1 MGSDRSSSQQPGSR
15 SVRLVTRRRVAL
27 AVSITGVMVAATA
40 VAWRYVVHQPLHP
53 LIDLDVY
60 KHAGRDVLAGRFGY
74 RSGGG
79 DLVFTYPPFAALVA
93 VLTAPFGQWWGQF
106 LWTLASTLALLGVV
120 WLSFRRAIAAAGAD
134 LRPLLFGGACML
146 AVLTRP
152 FAEHVAMGQVNVF
165 LVLLCLVDLC
175 PVRRHWP
182 QGTLIGVASALKL
195 TPAVFIVYLAVTG
208 RLRAAGTALV
218 TFAICTGLAFVV
230 LPAASLDYWF
240 DAVFHGERV
249 TGSLAYTSNQSVLG
263 AVSRMVPAPAR
274 GAVWLGLS
282 VALAVIGLRRA
293 REAYRGGDELGGVAV
308 TAAVG
313 LLVSPISWLHHFVWL
328 LPMLGALV
336 ADGRDRARDVWA
348 GVVCLLLLLPL
359 GWWGWALLDDN
370 NHAVRAAGVLAHNA
384 LTLLTVVL
392 VVGYRPP
399 ASDAV
404 KPALVARA
412 MPVGAAQ

>member
-1 MGSDRSSSQQPGSR
+1 M
-15 SVRLVTRRRVAL
+15 TRRHIAVAVGI
-27 AVSITGVMVAATA
+27 AGVMVAATA

-106 LWTLASTLALLGVV
+106 LWTLASTLALVGVV
-120 WLSFRRAIAAAGAD
+120 WLSFRRAVEAVGAD
-134 LRPLLFGGACML
+134 VRPLLFGGACVL
-146 AVLTRP
+146 AVLARP

-165 LVLLCLVDLC
+165 LVLACLVDLFA
-175 PVRRHWP
+175 VRGRWP

-208 RLRAAGTALV
+208 RLRAAGTAV
-218 TFAICTGLAFVV
+218 AAFAACSGLAFVV
-230 LPAASLDYWF
+230 LPAASIDYWS

-263 AVSRMVPAPAR
+263 AVNRMVPAHAR
-274 GAVWLGLS
+274 GVVWLVVS
-282 VALAVIGLRRA
+282 AAVVVIGLHRA
-293 REAYRGGDELGGVAV
+293 REAHRAGDELGGVAV
-308 TAAVG
+308 TAALG

-328 LPMLGALV
+328 LPMVGALV
-336 ADGRDRARDVWA
+336 ADGRDRVRDAWA
-348 GVVCLLLLLPL
+348 GVVSLLLLLPL
-359 GWWGWALLDDN
+359 GWWGWALLDDG
-370 NHAVRAAGVLAHNA
+370 NHALRAAGVLAHNA
-384 LTLLTVVL
+384 LTLVTVVL

-399 ASDAV
+399 ASE
-404 KPALVARA
+404 ALQAASSARGT
-412 MPVGAAQ
+412 PVGVAG

>member
-1 MGSDRSSSQQPGSR
+1 VGSARSSSQQPGSHLD
-15 SVRLVTRRRVAL
+15 RLVTRRHVAV
-27 AVSITGVMVAATA
+27 AVSTAGVMVAATA

-106 LWTLASTLALLGVV
+106 LWTLASTLALVGVV
-120 WLSFRRAIAAAGAD
+120 WLSFRRAIEAVAAG
-134 LRPLLFGGACML
+134 LRPLLFGGACVL

-175 PVRRHWP
+175 AVRRRWP

-208 RLRAAGTALV
+208 RLRAAGSAV
-218 TFAICTGLAFVV
+218 VAFVVCTGLAFVV
-230 LPAASLDYWF
+230 LPAASIDYWS

-263 AVSRMVPAPAR
+263 AVSRMVPAHAR
-274 GAVWLGLS
+274 GVVWLMLS
-282 VALAVIGLRRA
+282 VALVGIGLHRA
-293 REAYRGGDELGGVAV
+293 REAHRAGDELGGAAV
-308 TAAVG
+308 TAALG
-313 LLVSPISWLHHFVWL
+313 LLISPISWLHHFVWL
-328 LPMLGALV
+328 LPMIGALV
-336 ADGRDRARDVWA
+336 ADGRDRARDAWA
-348 GVVCLLLLLPL
+348 AVVSLLLLLPL
-359 GWWGWALLDDN
+359 GWWGWALLDDG
-370 NHAVRAAGVLAHNA
+370 NHALRAVGVLAHNA
-384 LTLLTVVL
+384 LTLVTVAL

-399 ASDAV
+399 VSDTV
-404 KPALVARA
+404 RPVSSARGT
-412 MPVGAAQ
+412 PVGVAG

>member
-1 MGSDRSSSQQPGSR
+1 MGFALSPSAQPGSR
-15 SVRLVTRRRVAL
+15 PDRPVARRHL
-27 AVSITGVMVAATA
+27 AVAVAIAGVMIATTA

-74 RSGGG
+74 HSGGD

-106 LWTLASTLALLGVV
+106 LWTVGSILALVGVV
-120 WLSFRRAIAAAGAD
+120 WLSFRRAIEAVGAD
-134 LRPLLFGGACML
+134 LRPLVLGGACVL
-146 AVLTRP
+146 AVLSRP

-165 LVLLCLVDLC
+165 MVLLCLVDLC
-175 PVRRHWP
+175 AIRRRWP

-208 RLRAAGTALV
+208 RLRAAGNALAA
-218 TFAICTGLAFVV
+218 FAVCTGLAFVV
-230 LPAASLDYWF
+230 LPAASIGYWS
-240 DAVFHGERV
+240 DAVFRGERV

-263 AVSRMVPAPAR
+263 AVSRMVPAHAR
-274 GAVWLGLS
+274 AAVWLVVS
-282 VALAVIGLRRA
+282 VAIVVIGLRRA
-293 REAYRGGDELGGVAV
+293 REAYRAGDELGGAAV
-308 TAAVG
+308 TAALG

-328 LPMLGALV
+328 LPMVGALV
-336 ADGRDRARDVWA
+336 ADGRDRARDAWA
-348 GVVCLLLLLPL
+348 AVVSLLLLLPL
-359 GWWGWALLDDN
+359 GWWGWALLDDG

-384 LTLLTVVL
+384 LTLITIGL

-399 ASDAV
+399 ASHAV
-404 KPALVARA
+404 ASASVSRGTSAEVA
-412 MPVGAAQ
+412 G